1 MEATNKIRILHELN
15 MRIFNKHDRRRGNL
29 LFIAGSHITQYLWL
43 RSPLEDV
50 EMYEIGREQ
59 PDEEEKAFQSV
70 KGRLEELLQEMEMP

>member
-43 RSPLEDV
+43 RSPLENI
-50 EMYEIGREQ
+50 EIYEICREK

>member
-15 MRIFNKHDRRRGNL
+15 MQIFNKHDRRRGNL
-29 LFIAGSHITQYLWL
+29 LFVAGSHIVQYLWL
-43 RSPLEDV
+43 RSPLQDV
-50 EMYEIGREQ
+50 EVYTIDREQ